1 MIHPLLR
8 LAATQPHLIGDHVEN
23 YAALV
28 GEEVNKVS
36 TAWLTRIGLYFG
48 ALVLCAVGL
57 VLVGVA
63 LMLRATVPASD
74 YSAGWALVVVPLSPF
89 VIGAI
94 CVVVARARPIESA
107 FATVKKQINADMA
120 MLREVAS

>member
-8 LAATQPHLIGDHVEN
+8 LAATQPHLIGDHVGN
-23 YAALV
+23 YATLV

-74 YSAGWALVVVPLSPF
+74 YSAGWALVVVPLTPF
-89 VIGAI
+89 ALGAI
-94 CVVVARARPIESA
+94 CVVVARAKPIENA
-107 FATVKKQINADMA
+107 FATVKQQINADMA

>member
-1 MIHPLLR
+1 MVR
-8 LAATQPHLIGDHVEN
+8 
-23 YAALV
+23 
-28 GEEVNKVS
+28 S
-36 TAWLTRIGLYFG
+36 GLPT
-48 ALVLCAVGL
+48 ALVLLLVGL

-74 YSAGWALVVVPLSPF
+74 YSAGWALLVVPLTPF
-89 VIGAI
+89 VLGAI
-94 CVVVARARPIESA
+94 CVVVARAKPIENA

>member
-8 LAATQPHLIGDHVEN
+8 LAATEPHLIGDHVEN

-28 GEEVNKVS
+28 GEEVSKVS
-36 TAWLTRIGLYFG
+36 TSWLTRIGLYIG
-48 ALVLCAVGL
+48 ALVLFAVGL

-63 LMLRATVPASD
+63 LMLRATVPATD
-74 YSAGWALVVVPLSPF
+74 YSAAWALIVVPLTPF
-89 VIGAI
+89 GLGAI
-94 CVVVARARPIESA
+94 CVVVARVKPIEQA
-107 FATVKKQINADMA
+107 FAAIKKQINADMA